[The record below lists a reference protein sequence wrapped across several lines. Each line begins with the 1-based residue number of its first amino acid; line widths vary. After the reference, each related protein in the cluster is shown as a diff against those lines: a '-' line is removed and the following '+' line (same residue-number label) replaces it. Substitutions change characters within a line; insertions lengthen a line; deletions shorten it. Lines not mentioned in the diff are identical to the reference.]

1 MTGKIE
7 RIDRF
12 ARQAAVR
19 LYLLL
24 WLLVAI
30 SFGGW
35 VWFGTAAGQAS

>member
-1 MTGKIE
+1 MISKVE

-12 ARQAAVR
+12 ARHAAVR

-35 VWFGTAAGQAS
+35 IWFGAAVGQAS